1 MRKDLLNDEKSDELE
16 SFVVAQLWAA
26 FADKTEVEEDATEKD
41 DNTPKSGC
49 TYWCMNMIRNQEQM
63 QRDAIL
69 KNNINELSLAEWG
82 EYKRTNALKKVKA
95 GDIIFL
101 YNKSNTFLGVFE
113 AKGRRIVYN
122 DAKGLREEYI
132 EDLNNPPESPEKTD
146 KESINQDVEKYDIYK
161 SLERGSTVFANIIVE
176 PKKVEEIKCP
186 ESIPVPRYALRRL
199 SKEHGE
205 KLMRLYQLPI

>member
-1 MRKDLLNDEKSDELE
+1 MTHIFSATDDTISQAAVLIRAGRL
-16 SFVVAQLWAA
+16 VA
-26 FADKTEVEEDATEKD
+26 FPTETVYGLGA
-41 DNTPKSGC
+41 NV
-49 TYWCMNMIRNQEQM
+49 Y
-63 QRDAIL
+63 
-69 KNNINELSLAEWG
+69 
-82 EYKRTNALKKVKA
+82 NAKA
-95 GDIIFL
+95 VASI
-101 YNKSNTFLGVFE
+101 FE